1 MEIYD
6 DFSEEIMA
14 DYANMLADIILGRNA
29 EKHLP
34 VIEESLG
41 AIDSL
46 IDSELASGRDATIYI
61 KMAYC
66 YYKLKALAD
75 KLV

>member
-6 DFSEEIMA
+6 DFSAEIMA

-41 AIDSL
+41 ALDSL
-46 IDSELASGRDATIYI
+46 IDSELASGRDVTIYI